1 MKHPLSS
8 FGSYGSDADFSNQ
21 DIVNDSSDFGKE
33 YCLGDFGTYGED
45 AYNSHLDNYSGED
58 EGLGFKIKVKK
69 PKIKIKPKVSLPK
82 AIYKPIAAITK
93 PVSSVIRPS
102 VIQSALKSV
111 SAPVAKLTSPVIAQA
126 TQIAAKAG
134 IPVAALIPSLAK
146 SVQTASI
153 PQAASIPANNAVVL
167 APKMDEVQVIKK
179 EEAILSQ
186 LEPKKYSFS
195 HPLLYTNKKL
205 KGEPMSGFL
214 DDLQAQLSKAAT
226 TVYQQNKDKAI
237 AAATTQATNLV
248 GKTLTKLSATDP
260 KAQAAIAKVVSTAAT
275 AAQATAVEKAKAAF
289 EANKKYILMGGAAVA
304 GLIALKM
311 FMKKKALA

>member
-45 AYNSHLDNYSGED
+45 AYNSHLDNYSGHD
-58 EGLGFKIKVKK
+58 EGLGFRISK

-82 AIYKPIAAITK
+82 AISK
-93 PVSSVIRPS
+93 PVSAVIRPS
-102 VIQSALKSV
+102 VAQSVLKSV
-111 SAPVAKLTSPVIAQA
+111 SAPVAKITSPVLAKA
-126 TQIAAKAG
+126 TEVAAKAG
-134 IPVAALIPSLAK
+134 IPVAALIPSMAK

-153 PQAASIPANNAVVL
+153 PQAASVPANNAVVL
-167 APKMDEVQVIKK
+167 APKMDEVEVIKK

-186 LEPKKYSFS
+186 LEPKKSSFS
-195 HPLLYTNKKL
+195 HPLLYTNKRL

-214 DDLQAQLSKAAT
+214 DDIQAQISKAAT
-226 TVYQQNKDKAI
+226 TIYQTNKDKAI
-237 AAATTQATNLV
+237 TAATTQATNLV

-260 KAQAAIAKVVSTAAT
+260 KAQAAIASVVSTAT
-275 AAQATAVEKAKAAF
+275 SAAQATAIEKAKAAF